1 MPYINLKTTKKVTS
15 EQGESLKAAFGKA
28 IECFPG
34 KTEAWIMVGI
44 EDGVKLWFKGDASQD
59 SAIVD
64 VELLGS
70 VSKDG
75 SQAMTAEICN
85 ILEKE
90 LGISPDRVYVKY
102 KGYADWGWNR
112 INF

>member
-1 MPYINLKTTKKVTS
+1 MPYINLKTTKSVS
-15 EQGESLKAAFGKA
+15 EEKCQNVKSAFGKA

-34 KTEAWIMVGI
+34 KSEAFLMVGI
-44 EDGVKLWFKGDASQD
+44 EDNAKLWFRGDNSSD

-70 VSKDG
+70 VNSAASEK
-75 SQAMTAEICN
+75 MTIAICD
-85 ILEKE
+85 ILENE

-102 KGYADWGWNR
+102 SGYNDWGWNKA
-112 INF
+112 NF